1 MNWYFLIERHLQ
13 LEIYFS
19 LSEQHH
25 QHCATILNHILESIC
40 LTEEKHINQ
49 EGEGAITKVD
59 SFLCSCGKGS
69 APPHLYLQ
77 PSLRDSGMHGV
88 RGDSAVNW
96 IPNIRALGVCTLHSL
111 HCLLVIV
118 TFVLYLHCLCFFRRR
133 DFILKISYMNR

>member
-1 MNWYFLIERHLQ
+1 MNWYFMIERHLQ

-69 APPHLYLQ
+69 AHHTCTYNPLSGILECTESEETGERCKLDPQH
-77 PSLRDSGMHGV
+77 SL
-88 RGDSAVNW
+88 W
-96 IPNIRALGVCTLHSL
+96 LGVCTLHSL

-118 TFVLYLHCLCFFRRR
+118 TFVLYLYCLSHYFVL
-133 DFILKISYMNR
+133 ILGL

>member
-49 EGEGAITKVD
+49 EGEGAITKVEREGFAE
-59 SFLCSCGKGS
+59 SGNGNQMLLLLCHSWTYQHNADK
-69 APPHLYLQ
+69 LLKT
-77 PSLRDSGMHGV
+77 
-88 RGDSAVNW
+88 
-96 IPNIRALGVCTLHSL
+96 CT
-111 HCLLVIV
+111 I
-118 TFVLYLHCLCFFRRR
+118 T
-133 DFILKISYMNR
+133 

>member
-49 EGEGAITKVD
+49 EGEGA
-59 SFLCSCGKGS
+59 
-69 APPHLYLQ
+69 
-77 PSLRDSGMHGV
+77 
-88 RGDSAVNW
+88 
-96 IPNIRALGVCTLHSL
+96 
-111 HCLLVIV
+111 
-118 TFVLYLHCLCFFRRR
+118 RRR
-133 DFILKISYMNR
+133 GRNEEEREGFAESGNA